1 MDTNQF
7 YEDISK
13 AIVELEEEKAV
24 ALAQQAIDENMDL
37 LEVIEKG
44 FGMAINKM
52 GQMFE
57 SGEFFLPELMLGGNI
72 VQAAMNLLLPQL
84 KAQGT
89 STSMGKVLMATIEGD
104 IHSIGKNIVA
114 TMLCANGFEVVD
126 LGADVPVEKII
137 DEAVAQDVNV
147 IGVSALLTTT
157 MTGQKKLIDMLI
169 ERGLRDR
176 FKVIIGGAAVN
187 SEWANHCGADGFGE
201 NAIDA
206 VKLVKN
212 IVAGA

>member
-24 ALAQQAIDENMDL
+24 ALAQQAIDENMDI

-57 SGEFFLPELMLGGNI
+57 SGEYFLPELMLGGNI

-84 KAQGT
+84 KAQGN
-89 STSMGKVLMATIEGD
+89 STSMGKVLIATIEGD

-114 TMLCANGFEVVD
+114 TMLNANGFEVVD
-126 LGADVPVEKII
+126 LGADVPVERII
-137 DEAVAQDVNV
+137 DEAVALDVNV

-157 MTGQKKLIDMLI
+157 MTGQKKLIDMLV

-176 FKVIIGGAAVN
+176 FKVVIGGAAVN
-187 SEWANHCGADGFGE
+187 ADWANYCGADGFGE

-206 VKLVKN
+206 VKLIKN
-212 IVAGA
+212 LLVGA

>member
-1 MDTNQF
+1 MNIDQF
-7 YEDISK
+7 YEDICK
-13 AIVELEEEKAV
+13 AIVELEEDKAV
-24 ALAQQAIDENMDL
+24 ALAQQAIDEDMDI

-72 VQAAMNLLLPQL
+72 VQAAMNILLPRL

-89 STSMGKVLMATIEGD
+89 ATTLGKVLMATIEGD

-114 TMLCANGFEVVD
+114 TMLSANGFEVVD

-157 MTGQKKLIDMLI
+157 MTGQKKLVDMLV

-176 FKVIIGGAAVN
+176 FKIVIGGAAVN
-187 SEWANHCGADGFGE
+187 ADWASHCGADGFGE

-206 VKLVKN
+206 VRLIKN
-212 IVAGA
+212 LLAGA